1 MDAGALVGVAARG
14 AGAVVRIPGGFFAL
28 GVGFI
33 IGRVALGCNQ
43 LAGPVAPDAPYD
55 GGCALDQAISSA
67 RLIRTADGSALVIP
81 CPDAGDAW
89 HP

>member
-1 MDAGALVGVAARG
+1 MDAGALVGVATFSP
-14 AGAVVRIPGGFFAL
+14 GAVVRIPGLFAL
-28 GVGFI
+28 GVGI

-81 CPDAGDAW
+81 CPDAGDAG